1 MIDGTL
7 ILADPAEKEVIYS
20 TLSAN
25 DGQILVQVSA
35 AVVLRSGPGADSAK
49 VIKNI
54 DASMDILKGCLK
66 LGTFAFPP
74 AAPILMAVSGVA
86 SFIQSVM
93 KFIPDNK
100 PDPVKEKLKDLEKTI
115 AELEKQMNAKFDDL
129 KSFITESQF
138 TVDILAEASKLVE
151 FLNDVLKHPNE
162 ETIKTFENVYRR
174 NTPLSLAYKVMSL
187 LDQESTNPLVMAM
200 KSEKAKTKATF
211 RKWDGLFK
219 DVLGKFLFI
228 EAFACGL
235 FKDENLYSCER
246 LKERQAEMNQAIEI
260 WEDAYK
266 KDETYWAELK
276 ECIEKY
282 MNSHALLDHKG
293 RADGIKKIL
302 DGYLT
307 HDAFFIVVH
316 DYILNNKNDRRYIKN
331 RDDQLLKISFN
342 REVEVVIY
350 RSREANKK
358 KQEDIDVVRKE
369 IKRLKAQQYIK
380 KEMVINLDH
389 DDLKDNTGMM
399 ALIGDLREEV
409 RVANYKRKGEKKY
422 DEKGVVIEYEDDED
436 GPGWYTDLKDFGGLV
451 KQRLIGGYR

>member
-1 MIDGTL
+1 MVDGTL
-7 ILADPAEKEVIYS
+7 IVAEPAEKEVIYS
-20 TLSAN
+20 TLSSD
-25 DGQILVQVSA
+25 DGQIVVQVSA
-35 AVVLRSGPGADSAK
+35 SVALRTGPGAPGADTETVK
-49 VIKNI
+49 KNL
-54 DASMDILKGCLK
+54 DASLDILKGCLK

-100 PDPVKEKLKDLEKTI
+100 EDPIQKKLNEIQKTI
-115 AELEKQMNAKFDDL
+115 TELEKQMNAKFDDL
-129 KSFITESQF
+129 KSFITESHF
-138 TVDILAEASKLVE
+138 TVDILAEASKLIE
-151 FLNDVLKHPNE
+151 FLNDVLQHPNE
-162 ETIKTFENVYRR
+162 ETIKIFENVYRR

-200 KSEKAKTKATF
+200 KMSSE
-211 RKWDGLFK
+211 
-219 DVLGKFLFI
+219 KFLFI

-246 LKERQAEMNQAIEI
+246 LKERQAEMNEAIEN

-266 KDETYWAELK
+266 KDETYWKDLK
-276 ECIEKY
+276 ERIEKY
-282 MNSHALLDHKG
+282 MNSHALLDNKG

-316 DYILNNKNDRRYIKN
+316 DFILSNKHDRRYIKT
-331 RDDQLLKISFN
+331 RDDQLLKLSFN
-342 REVEVVIY
+342 REVEVLIY
-350 RSREANKK
+350 RSKEANKK

-409 RVANYKRKGEKKY
+409 RVANYKKKGEKKF

-436 GPGWYTDLKDFGGLV
+436 GPGWYTYYKDFGGPV
-451 KQRLIGGYR
+451 EQRLIGGYR